1 MFLKALQRLNNRFIT
16 SVGAQDTELLI
27 HLVNKRS
34 QVINDSTQL
43 VLAVTDANALLA
55 TSALSG
61 SHKLVS
67 SSLQNAVFFSVI
79 RLE

>member
-1 MFLKALQRLNNRFIT
+1 M
-16 SVGAQDTELLI
+16 
-27 HLVNKRS
+27 
-34 QVINDSTQL
+34 INDSTQL

-67 SSLQNAVFFSVI
+67 SSLQNAVFISVI